1 MIWNRFPK
9 SGHIIIMQN
18 PRMIT
23 WANLNRRVCCDYC
36 WSSLIPVMAR
46 IMATNDSGS
55 SDFSSE
61 QFTDVVKDEPRGQE
75 RLLSSLLS
83 QHQVQLIREIV
94 TVV

>member
-1 MIWNRFPK
+1 
-9 SGHIIIMQN
+9 
-18 PRMIT
+18 
-23 WANLNRRVCCDYC
+23 
-36 WSSLIPVMAR
+36 
-46 IMATNDSGS
+46 MATNDSGS

-75 RLLSSLLS
+75 RLLS